1 MILISDLEEL
11 GLTEEEAKVYL
22 AVLELG
28 GSYVSVIAKK
38 AGVHRVGCY
47 HTLGNLVKKGVVST
61 FTKNN
66 IKYFAVESP
75 RILVN
80 QTEERFNKAQKLL
93 PELLSI
99 TNALAY
105 KPKIQYYE
113 GMQGIKNIFEDTLS
127 AKEELLGY
135 TNLTD
140 LPKVIPEDYLRDYA
154 KRKIDQGIKT
164 RMLSPISKEALAYLK
179 HYYPKGFDHNLV
191 EIFFVNPKEFMFEYE
206 INIYENRVSI
216 VSLNPDELMGLIIES
231 PVYAKTQRS
240 IFNLAWLG
248 ATAFV
253 AR

>member
-1 MILISDLEEL
+1 MILISDLEDL
-11 GLTEEEAKVYL
+11 GLTEEEAKVYM

-28 GSYVSVIAKK
+28 GSYVSAIAKK
-38 AGVHRVGCY
+38 AGVHRVSCY
-47 HTLGNLVKKGVVST
+47 HTLDNLVKKGIVST

-66 IKYFAVESP
+66 MKYFAVESP

-80 QTEERFNKAQKLL
+80 QTEERFQKAQKLL

-140 LPKVIPEDYLRDYA
+140 LPKVIPEDYLRDYV
-154 KRKIDQGIKT
+154 KRKMKKNIKT
-164 RMLSPISKEALAYLK
+164 RMLSPISKDALTYLK
-179 HYYPKGFDHNLV
+179 RYYPKGFDPILV
-191 EIFFVNPKEFMFEYE
+191 EIFFVNPKEYMFEYE
-206 INIYENRVSI
+206 INIYGNRVSV